1 MLDTSRIFSRNIC
14 VLLPLMALTF
24 TSLATTVERY
34 SDDLISSY
42 ALNVKGPSASGQ
54 QLNRIVPLVTTDVQV
69 GPRVQVWTEQTTQR

>member
-14 VLLPLMALTF
+14 VLLPFF

-54 QLNRIVPLVTTDVQV
+54 QLNRIVPLVTTDAQV